1 MSPLATLPVST
12 GTMLALMRYLEQT
25 AADLDL
31 CGIAD
36 DAIIDWLNR
45 RRAESERT
53 ARPVLHGYQWKSLFL
68 PEGTR
73 LRRWSCSTQ
82 DYAEVI
88 GDDLVHEG
96 LPTSP
101 NRFVAACAG
110 SVRNAWQEISVL
122 MPGATTWNSPATCAA
137 RSKPRRSAHETV
149 PRCRSRRLIHQQRIC
164 PSSFAAAGL
173 RHSRIR
179 ARSPGYLPSPM
190 ALSLLPPPRMTVGA
204 RSRASVVNSMRHS
217 IARLDKQERTRARP
231 SATKRNQAHHH
242 PTLNPPSTSPTSGP
256 RCSAPRES

>member
-88 GDDLVHEG
+88 GDDLIHEG

-122 MPGATTWNSPATCAA
+122 MPGATTWKFASNL
-137 RSKPRRSAHETV
+137 RRE
-149 PRCRSRRLIHQQRIC
+149 IE
-164 PSSFAAAGL
+164 AAAK
-173 RHSRIR
+173 R
-179 ARSPGYLPSPM
+179 ALDGTALTQQEASPPAADLPVIVRGGR
-190 ALSLLPPPRMTVGA
+190 PPPPLYEGEINRIPAITYGA
-204 RSRASVVNSMRHS
+204 EPPAAAPHDRR
-217 IARLDKQERTRARP
+217 RP
-231 SATKRNQAHHH
+231 Q
-242 PTLNPPSTSPTSGP
+242 
-256 RCSAPRES
+256 PRERRQLQAPFDRRD